1 MKALKIIDW
10 TLLGIVLPVVVAV
23 TIACYIVFTPERL
36 TPIARNV
43 ADKFITCE
51 YEIGEV
57 DLTFFSTFPRFG
69 LRADGLLIINP
80 KAGAQND
87 TVVSAPKLVATVDVM
102 EFLNRKNLHV
112 HELQLSD
119 ALVNFYIAPDGTTNL
134 TDVFVTSPDTT
145 EEDTTAFSLPF
156 DELKVDGLT
165 IEAKSITFADDK
177 DTIFASLG
185 ETELSAKA
193 EKWDDMRLALDANNV
208 CALLKGER
216 YADSLHVQLDAP
228 MAMDLNAM
236 HFAFRRAELAVNEF
250 ALVLNGTADIKDSIG
265 VDMSV
270 TTKGKWHIK
279 PLMALV
285 PEKFAKSLSDLDVD
299 GEAELQAIIQGYV
312 SEKQMPRVQ
321 AHLTLDEGE
330 GSYKPLPYTLRDV
343 ALDATADVRL
353 TEGEVSSVVIETLEA
368 KTKQSQIAANGRVDD
383 LMGDMLL
390 DLTLGLDANLPDFA
404 YFLPKEMTLNGKA
417 KGTAKAKIRL
427 DDLTNMRLEKGKISA
442 DLDLMDIHYA
452 MDSMVA
458 DLPKTHAVLQLPNPK
473 PSKPKVNWARIDLT
487 TDKVDFEMAT
497 PLKAALKASAIQLE
511 AGNVLSKD
519 PVLYAAV
526 GLQTERPLEVEMDSM
541 GGTLDAPQLTLYAE
555 YNTKD
560 TTVMPVAQAT
570 LACDALDG
578 FFKEI
583 KADLKQSR
591 LEASVSG
598 GRKDKSAPRFKAKL
612 LTDGLNANMGEELT
626 AKTGKL
632 DLEAAARY
640 KAGEENILLQWNP
653 RLVVKLKNGELNL
666 PERLPETVYI
676 PSIDFNYSNR
686 EMAINDARVEL
697 GNSDLNLKGNVR
709 HIGKWFRHEAVL
721 EGELDIVSDHCD
733 ANQLLA
739 WFSADEGSEE
749 TNPTPGS
756 STDGHRQSDRAELFT
771 SSREGEPSVEPTTS
785 PKGRTGG
792 VSETDPFL
800 VPTDVDLAL
809 NTHMQEVEI
818 FNQTA
823 KDLKGGIFVKDG
835 TLILDEMGFVCRA
848 AKLQLTAM
856 YRTPRR
862 SHLYLGF
869 DYHMIDVDIDEL
881 LTMIPNLEQMVPM
894 LSSFKGAAQFHLA
907 AETYLNS
914 QYQPKMSTLRG
925 AASLTGKDLVVLDG
939 ETFSK
944 ISKLL
949 LFNKKTENRIDSINA
964 ELTVYKN
971 EIDVYPLCVQMD
983 NYMVALG
990 GRHNTDMTFNYD
1002 INVLSPIYLGVN
1014 VSGNIDDLKIKLA
1027 KCKFAQDFRPRWF
1040 DKADTQSL
1048 ELRQRIK
1055 ASMERNVRIKSN
1067 QE

>member
-1 MKALKIIDW
+1 MKRALKIFGW
-10 TLLGIVLPVVVAV
+10 TLLGVVLTVVIAV
-23 TIACYIVFTPERL
+23 TIVCYVVFTPERL
-36 TPIARNV
+36 TPIARQA
-43 ADKFITCE
+43 ADRFITAE
-51 YEIGEV
+51 HEIGSV

-69 LRADGLLIINP
+69 LRADGLLIVNP

-87 TVVSAPKLVATVDVM
+87 TVVAAPKLVATVDVM
-102 EFLNRKNLHV
+102 EFINHRNLHV
-112 HELQLSD
+112 HEAILDD
-119 ALVNFYIAPDGTTNL
+119 AFVNFYIASDGTTNL

-156 DELKVDGLT
+156 DELKVDGLRLK
-165 IEAKSITFADDK
+165 ARYITFEDDK
-177 DTIFASLG
+177 DTISASLG
-185 ETELSAKA
+185 ETDLAVQANSWE
-193 EKWDDMRLALDANNV
+193 DMFVSLDARDV
-208 CALLKGER
+208 CASLKGET
-216 YADSLHVQLDAP
+216 YADSLRVKLDAP
-228 MAMDLNAM
+228 MAMNLDSM

-250 ALVLNGTADIKDSIG
+250 ALVLSGSADIQDSIG
-265 VDMSV
+265 VDLGLA
-270 TTKGKWHIK
+270 TKGTWQIK
-279 PLMALV
+279 PLMALI
-285 PEKFAKSLSDLDVD
+285 PAQFARSLSDLDVD
-299 GEAELQAIIQGYV
+299 GEAELEATVQGYV

-321 AHLTLDEGE
+321 AHLTLEDGE

-343 ALDATADVRL
+343 ELDATADIRL
-353 TEGEVSSVVIETLEA
+353 TEGEVSNVVIENLAA
-368 KTKQSQIAANGRVDD
+368 KTKESKLAARGRVDD
-383 LMGDMLL
+383 LMGNMLL
-390 DLTLGLDANLPDFA
+390 DLALNLDANLPDFA
-404 YFLPKEMTLNGKA
+404 YFLPEAMTLNGKA

-427 DDLTNMRLEKGKISA
+427 DDLTAMRLEKGKISA
-442 DLDLMDIHYA
+442 DLDLKEIHYA

-458 DLPKTHAVLQLPNPK
+458 DLPKTHATIQLPNPK

-526 GLQTERPLEVEMDSM
+526 GLQSERPVEVEMDSM
-541 GGTLDAPQLTLYAE
+541 GGTIDAPKLSLYAE

-570 LACDALDG
+570 IDCDALDG
-578 FFKEI
+578 FFKDI
-583 KADLKQSR
+583 KADLAASH
-591 LEASVSG
+591 LEAALSG
-598 GRKDKSAPRFKAKL
+598 GRKDKSAPRLQAKL
-612 LTDGLNANMGEELT
+612 KTQALNARMGDELA

-653 RLVVKLKNGELNL
+653 RLKVNLKSGELNM
-666 PERLPETVYI
+666 PERLPEAVVI
-676 PSIDFNYSNR
+676 PSIEFSYSNR
-686 EMAINDARVEL
+686 EMEIANSRIEL

-709 HIGKWFRHEAVL
+709 NIGKWFRHEAIL
-721 EGELDIVSDHCD
+721 EGELDVVSDHCD

-739 WFSADEGSEE
+739 WFSADSGSEE
-749 TNPTPGS
+749 ES
-756 STDGHRQSDRAELFT
+756 
-771 SSREGEPSVEPTTS
+771 PSAKEDKNDQMVNDQM
-785 PKGRTGG
+785 
-792 VSETDPFL
+792 VNDTDPFL
-800 VPTDVDLAL
+800 VPTDVNLAL
-809 NTHMQEVEI
+809 MTHMREVEI
-818 FNQTA
+818 FNQVA
-823 KDLKGGIFVKDG
+823 SDLKGGLYIKDG
-835 TLILDEMGFVCRA
+835 TVILDEMGFVCRA

-856 YRTPRR
+856 YRSPRR
-862 SHLYLGF
+862 NHLYVGF

-881 LTMIPNLEQMVPM
+881 LTMIPNLEEMVPM
-894 LSSFKGAAQFHLA
+894 LASFKGAARFHLA

-964 ELTVYKN
+964 EITVYKN

-990 GRHNTDMTFNYD
+990 GRHNTDMTFDYD

-1014 VSGNIDDLKIKLA
+1014 VSGNIDNLKIKLA
-1027 KCKFAQDFRPRWF
+1027 KCKFAQDFRPHWYQ
-1040 DKADTQSL
+1040 KADTQSQ
-1048 ELRQRIK
+1048 EIRQRIK
-1055 ASMERNVRIKSN
+1055 ASMEKNVRIK
-1067 QE
+1067 

>member
-1 MKALKIIDW
+1 MKRALKIIGW
-10 TLLGIVLPVVVAV
+10 TLLGIVVAVVAV
-23 TIACYIVFTPERL
+23 ASIAMYVIFTPERL
-36 TPIARNV
+36 TPIARQA

-51 YEIGEV
+51 HEIGEV

-69 LRADGLLIINP
+69 LRADGLLLINP
-80 KAGAQND
+80 MTGSRND
-87 TVVSAPKLVATVDVM
+87 TVVEAKHLVATVDVM
-102 EFLNRKNLHV
+102 EFLNHKNLHV
-112 HELQLSD
+112 HEAVLDD
-119 ALVNFYIAPDGTTNL
+119 ARVNFYIAPDGTTNL
-134 TDVFVTSPDTT
+134 TGAFVTSPDTT
-145 EEDTTAFSLPF
+145 EEDTAAFSLPF
-156 DELKVDGLT
+156 DALKVDGLR
-165 IEAKSITFADDK
+165 IKADYITFVDDK
-177 DTIFASLG
+177 DTINASLG

-193 EKWDDMRLALDANNV
+193 ESWDDMLIGLDAQDV
-208 CALLKGER
+208 CALLKGDK
-216 YADSLHVQLDAP
+216 YADSLYVELVAP
-228 MAMDLNAM
+228 MAMNLDSM
-236 HFAFRRAELAVNEF
+236 HFAFDGARLAVNDFNLRLEGE
-250 ALVLNGTADIKDSIG
+250 VTIQDSIA
-265 VDMSV
+265 VDAKV
-270 TTKGKWHIK
+270 ETGKWQIK
-279 PLMALV
+279 PLLALV

-299 GEAELQAIIQGYV
+299 GEAELEATIQGYV
-312 SEKQMPRVQ
+312 SDHQMPRVQ
-321 AHLTLDEGE
+321 AHLTLDDGE

-343 ALDATADVRL
+343 EMDATADIRL
-353 TEGEVSSVVIETLEA
+353 TEGQISNVEIHKLHAATLN
-368 KTKQSQIAANGRVDD
+368 SQLSILNSQLSD
-383 LMGDMLL
+383 LTGDMLL
-390 DLTLGLDANLPDFA
+390 DLALNLDANLPDFA
-404 YFLPKEMTLNGKA
+404 YFLPEAMTLNGKA

-427 DDLTNMRLEKGKISA
+427 DDLTEMRLEKGRISA
-442 DLDLMDIHYA
+442 DLDLKDIHYA

-458 DLPKTHAVLQLPNPK
+458 DLPKTHAVLQMPNPK

-497 PLKAALKASAIQLE
+497 PLKAALKASSIQLE

-526 GLQTERPLEVEMDSM
+526 GLDSERPVEVEMDSM
-541 GGTLDAPQLTLYAE
+541 GGTIDAPKMKLYAE

-560 TTVMPVAQAT
+560 TTVMPVAQAVID
-570 LACDALDG
+570 CDALDG
-578 FFKEI
+578 FFKDI
-583 KADLKQSR
+583 KADLAASH
-591 LEASVSG
+591 LEAALSG
-598 GRKDKSAPRFKAKL
+598 GRKDKSAPRLQAKL
-612 LTDGLNANMGEELT
+612 KTQALNARMGEELT

-653 RLVVKLKNGELNL
+653 RLKVNLKNGEVNL
-666 PERLPETVYI
+666 PERLPEAVVI
-676 PSIDFNYSNR
+676 PSIEFSYSNR
-686 EMAINDARVEL
+686 EMAIDNSRIEL

-709 HIGKWFRHEAVL
+709 NIGKWFRHEAVL
-721 EGELDIVSDHCD
+721 EGELDVVSDHCD

-749 TNPTPGS
+749 TNPTP
-756 STDGHRQSDRAELFT
+756 ALP
-771 SSREGEPSVEPTTS
+771 SREGEPSVEPTTS
-785 PKGRTGG
+785 PEGRTGG

-809 NTHMQEVEI
+809 NTHMRQVEI
-818 FNQTA
+818 FNQVA
-823 KDLKGGIFVKDG
+823 SDLKGGIFVKDG
-835 TLILDEMGFVCRA
+835 TLILDEVGFVCRA

-862 SHLYLGF
+862 NHLYLGF

-949 LFNKKTENRIDSINA
+949 MFKKKTENRIDSINA

-1027 KCKFAQDFRPRWF
+1027 KCKFAQDFKPHWYQ
-1040 DKADTQSL
+1040 KADNQSR
-1048 ELRQRIK
+1048 ELRERIK
-1055 ASMERNVRIKSN
+1055 KSMEKNVRIK
-1067 QE
+1067 